1 MLVKRW
7 GFDLLVWGA
16 GGTSDQVGCFP
27 TRGASLH
34 YNEDSLSLALMIVQA
49 KGSPAG
55 RLLGVM
61 PGVLQAALLECSLQE
76 GCATYCR
83 RCACFNCSRADRM
96 KGCGMQVHVPEST
109 HAFPAYT
116 RLHTCTGNCRLRQ
129 SAQGMGWHLSGALFV
144 YVLRHRLYADSAPR
158 ACCLGRRRRRF
169 GQEAKSQG

>member
-1 MLVKRW
+1 VPNHEGSTAVPQPVKQMLLCLTQM
-7 GFDLLVWGA
+7 LLCLKHDHWLM
-16 GGTSDQVGCFP
+16 P
-27 TRGASLH
+27 
-34 YNEDSLSLALMIVQA
+34 MIVQA

-129 SAQGMGWHLSGALFV
+129 SAQGMGWHLSGAMVTGSLA
-144 YVLRHRLYADSAPR
+144 LRNLTEGPGSRV
-158 ACCLGRRRRRF
+158 
-169 GQEAKSQG
+169 